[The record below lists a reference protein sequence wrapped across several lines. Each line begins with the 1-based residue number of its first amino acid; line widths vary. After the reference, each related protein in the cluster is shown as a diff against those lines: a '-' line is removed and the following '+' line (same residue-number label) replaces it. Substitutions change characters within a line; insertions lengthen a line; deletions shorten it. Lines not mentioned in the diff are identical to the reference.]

1 MKNPRPLVW
10 IVDHPDG
17 PKVFYK
23 ESMDADANGEDT
35 QKVKR
40 IVSADPKYGQV
51 RGPYEARVNW

>member
-1 MKNPRPLVW
+1 MNTPRHLVW

-23 ESMDADANGEDT
+23 ECADSNGEDT

-40 IVSADPKYGQV
+40 IVSADPKCGEV
-51 RGPYEARVNW
+51 HGPYEARFNW